1 MSPQSAILRA
11 IEPDAPRRQTFCGYC
26 GHRPENQGEG
36 AGESQSRVCTECEL
50 GLLLTT
56 DEALSPARKDA
67 FLVVDAGLSIRA
79 LSTAAETLFAIVET
93 DVVDQPMEN
102 VLVPA
107 ESSDDA
113 RGKLNRLLSGVAHE
127 PLTAREPDIVVVRP
141 AREFGVRYR
150 ARVGRCEP
158 GRSALVVLSR
168 L

>member
-26 GHRPENQGEG
+26 GHRPDVQPEPE
-36 AGESQSRVCTECEL
+36 ARVCTECEL

-56 DEALSPARKDA
+56 DEALSPARDEA

-79 LSTAAETLFAIVET
+79 LSKAAEKLFAIVEI
-93 DVVDQPMEN
+93 DVVDQPLEN

-113 RGKLNRLLSGVAHE
+113 RGKLNRLLSGAAHE
-127 PLTAREPDIVVVRP
+127 PLTAREPDLVVVRP

-158 GRSALVVLSR
+158 GRSALVVLAK

>member
-1 MSPQSAILRA
+1 MSRQSAILRA
-11 IEPDAPRRQTFCGYC
+11 IEPDVPRRRTFCGYC
-26 GHRPENQGEG
+26 GHRPDVEDEG
-36 AGESQSRVCTECEL
+36 GRESQSRVCTECEL
-50 GLLLTT
+50 GLLLTA
-56 DEALSPARKDA
+56 DEALSPASADA

-79 LSTAAETLFAIVET
+79 LSQAAEKLFAITET
-93 DVVDQPMEN
+93 DVVDQPLEN

-113 RGKLNRLLSGVAHE
+113 RGKLNRLLSSAAHE
-127 PLTAREPDIVVVRP
+127 PLSAREPDVAVVRP

-158 GRSALVVLSR
+158 GRAALVVLNK